1 MTRADALAA
10 LAALSALGAAL
21 LLSGACRQGTTPAA
35 PGDELAQLG
44 AVVQAAQLTL
54 PVARLTCEALPGEQ
68 ERQQCQSDLDPLDD
82 ALRVAGGV
90 VRSGE
95 VCRSQGDA
103 ACVASALDEARR
115 LLPELRRLSGV
126 PAPVGSR

>member
-1 MTRADALAA
+1 MTRANLLAL
-10 LAALSALGAAL
+10 LSALCALAGAL
-21 LLSGACRQGTTPAA
+21 LLSGACRTAAPAA
-35 PGDELAQLG
+35 PGDELAELG

-95 VCRSQGDA
+95 VCRSQADA